1 MCDLSAKNKKA
12 RRGTGLRHMPVK
24 QKNVSQRLI
33 QSNTDGVIMQQYAD
47 GCQLSSLEK
56 RILAEAELQSQRQ
69 RIQMLRTEMDE
80 AIRRMW
86 RAKQVLME
94 VSHG

>member
-1 MCDLSAKNKKA
+1 MLMVD
-12 RRGTGLRHMPVK
+12 
-24 QKNVSQRLI
+24 
-33 QSNTDGVIMQQYAD
+33 
-47 GCQLSSLEK
+47 QLSSLEK

>member
-1 MCDLSAKNKKA
+1 MYDLIAQNEKPGGEA
-12 RRGTGLRHMPVK
+12 GLRH
-24 QKNVSQRLI
+24 I

-69 RIQMLRTEMDE
+69 RIQMLRTEMDG

>member
-1 MCDLSAKNKKA
+1 MYDLIAQNEKPGGEA
-12 RRGTGLRHMPVK
+12 GLRHMPVK
-24 QKNVSQRLI
+24 QKNVSQCLI

-69 RIQMLRTEMDE
+69 RIQMLRTEMDG